1 MEGLTE
7 KQIRFI
13 DAYVETGNATEAARI
28 AGYKQPHVQG
38 SQNLEKLSV
47 YIKQRIEEKADERIA
62 KQDEVLRTLTSVLRR
77 QATETVVV
85 TCKTK
90 RSFYDKDGKK
100 VTEEAEEPRLVEI
113 PTRISDV
120 NKAAELL
127 GKRYRLW
134 AETEA
139 NSAPVT
145 VVVKYDYGDG

>member
-1 MEGLTE
+1 MMEGLTE
-7 KQIRFI
+7 RQSRFV

-47 YIKQRIEEKADERIA
+47 YIKARLGEKEDGRIA

-77 QATETVVV
+77 EATETVVV
-85 TCKTK
+85 TLKTK
-90 RSFYDKDGKK
+90 KSYYDENGKK
-100 VTEEAEEPRLVEI
+100 VTEEAEEPTLVEI
-113 PTRISDV
+113 PTKISDV
-120 NKAAELL
+120 NKAADLL
-127 GKRYRLW
+127 GRRYRLW

-145 VVVKYDYGDG
+145 VVVKYDYGD